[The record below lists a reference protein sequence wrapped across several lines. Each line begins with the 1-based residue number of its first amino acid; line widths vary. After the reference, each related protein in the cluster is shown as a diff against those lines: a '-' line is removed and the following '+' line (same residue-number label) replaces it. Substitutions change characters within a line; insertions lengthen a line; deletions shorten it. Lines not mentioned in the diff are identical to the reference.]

1 MVASNGAGRVVSI
14 RCNPNPEETYFREK
28 RADVL
33 YNEAGIPNVLVLRC
47 RNKECCP
54 PREGMFSV
62 HLFTLYGVQMDDNG
76 KEVPVGRYIT
86 RYIEFGSF
94 GDFRLGARVA
104 QSSARSGQ

>member
-1 MVASNGAGRVVSI
+1 MVGVNGAGRVLSI

-28 RADVL
+28 RADIL

-54 PREGMFSV
+54 PQEGKFSV
-62 HLFTLYGVQMDDNG
+62 HLFTLYGVQQDDEGND
-76 KEVPVGRYIT
+76 VPIGRYFT
-86 RYIEFGSF
+86 RYIDFGSF

-104 QSSARSGQ
+104 NLSARSGH